1 MKKVIDFT
9 EVEDGS
15 KLVGVPTKDIELIHK
30 QNEALGRHLFEYFQE
45 VCDIQNV
52 ESVELTKQG
61 QELVNNA
68 AKLLVYATHN
78 HMVTGPQEGVLMN

>member
-52 ESVELTKQG
+52 DRRRRRRRRK
-61 QELVNNA
+61 NRRRD
-68 AKLLVYATHN
+68 
-78 HMVTGPQEGVLMN
+78 